1 MRSLQRLRPLWP
13 YMRPYRGVYAAGFLL
28 IVLSVPLLAATPML
42 LKEAIDLVKA
52 GLGFDAIPYLAGLF
66 VALILLRG
74 FLMFRGRFRIIAT
87 SRRVERDLRNAV
99 FEHLSR
105 LPASFYDRNRTG
117 DITSRVINDVEGVRQ
132 VAGFAPIILANV
144 GLLFLIAVA
153 AMFWL
158 DSELAL
164 LGMIPLVLISLVV
177 SLSEKPLHRQSLKI
191 QDKLGELSNMAQDS
205 FMGIRVIKAFA
216 REEPEVARFDAE
228 SDQYRGM
235 NARFALL
242 RGLTESVTAFLATS
256 CLFVTLVVG
265 GQGVIDGRLTLG
277 TFMAFT
283 AYQFLL
289 IFPAMAIGW
298 LALIVQ
304 RGAACM
310 DRLREYLDVEP
321 EPADGVEETARFEGQ
336 IEFRNLTFR
345 YRDDMPAALD
355 NVSLRIPSGSTVA
368 IVGQVG
374 SGKTTLMQLLL
385 RLYPA
390 PEGSVFLDGRD
401 IGSIPAG
408 SLRRAVACVP
418 QDNFLFS
425 DTIRENVRFGSLNGL
440 SAEEMVRA
448 CLVGQIHSEIEGF
461 PERYDQMIGERGIS
475 LSGGQK
481 QRLSIARAVVRNPR
495 IVILD
500 DAFSSVDAE
509 TEREILRRLREET
522 EGRTLILITHR
533 LSSVRDMDLIVVL
546 EEGRLVE
553 AGTHEALIAKKGM
566 YAALYDRFVAAR
578 ELMEL

>member
-13 YMRPYRGVYAAGFLL
+13 YMRPYVGTCVAGAVL
-28 IVLSVPLLAATPML
+28 IVLSVPLLAATPLL
-42 LKEAIDLVKA
+42 LKEAVDFVRA
-52 GLGFDAIPYLAGLF
+52 GVGFDTIPYLAGLF
-66 VALILLRG
+66 VSLVALRG

-87 SRRVERDLRNAV
+87 SRKVERDLRNAI
-99 FEHLSR
+99 FDHLAR
-105 LPASFYDRNRTG
+105 LPTSFYDKNRTG
-117 DITSRVINDVEGVRQ
+117 DIASRVINDVEGVRQ

-144 GLLFLIAVA
+144 GVLFVVAVA

-158 DSELAL
+158 DGRLAL
-164 LGMIPLVLISLVV
+164 LGMIPIALISLVV
-177 SLSEKPLHRQSLKI
+177 WMSEKPLHRQSLQI
-191 QDKLGELSNMAQDS
+191 QDKLGEISNLAQDS

-216 REEPEVARFDAE
+216 REEPEVARFRQE
-228 SDQYRGM
+228 SDRYRKM
-235 NARFALL
+235 NFRFAFL
-242 RGLTESVTAFLATS
+242 RGLAESVTAFLATS
-256 CLFVTLVVG
+256 CLFVTLVIG
-265 GQGVIDGRLTLG
+265 GEGVLEGRLTLG
-277 TFMAFT
+277 TFLAFT

-289 IFPAMAIGW
+289 IFPAIAIGW

-310 DRLREYLDVEP
+310 DRLREYLEVKP
-321 EPADGVEETARFEGQ
+321 EPGDGTEEALRVEGD

-345 YRDDMPAALD
+345 YRDDMPAALQ
-355 NVSLRIPSGSTVA
+355 NVSLRIPRGSRVA
-368 IVGQVG
+368 IVGKVG

-390 PEGSVFLDGRD
+390 PPGTIFLDGRD
-401 IGSIPAG
+401 IGSVPVSA
-408 SLRRAVACVP
+408 LRRAMACVP

-440 SAEEMVRA
+440 SSEEMVRA

-461 PERYDQMIGERGIS
+461 PDRYDQRIGERGIT

-495 IVILD
+495 VVILD

-522 EGRTLILITHR
+522 EGRTMILITHR
-533 LSSVRDMDLIVVL
+533 LSSVREMDLIAVL

-553 AGTHEALIAKKGM
+553 AGTHEELMARKGA
-566 YAALYDRFVAAR
+566 YAALYDRFVAER